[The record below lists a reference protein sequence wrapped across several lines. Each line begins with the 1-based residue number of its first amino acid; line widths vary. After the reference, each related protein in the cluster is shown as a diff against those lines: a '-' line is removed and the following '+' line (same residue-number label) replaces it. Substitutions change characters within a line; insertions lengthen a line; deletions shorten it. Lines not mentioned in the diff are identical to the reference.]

1 MFILAV
7 SSGDQQFIIAFSTIF
22 PYLQFYRHGGDH
34 EGDWIFIDY
43 AIEWKLCTRIEHA
56 AVFKDEVYVVTGDA
70 RIGILNLL
78 DCQPRVRMLEVHGAI
93 KPLVACS
100 WIH

>member
-1 MFILAV
+1 MQ
-7 SSGDQQFIIAFSTIF
+7 SS
-22 PYLQFYRHGGDH
+22 LHGGDH

-70 RIGILNLL
+70 RIGIFNLL
-78 DCQPRVRMLEVHGAI
+78 DSQPRVRMLEVHGGD
-93 KPLVACS
+93 PGLLVPGFIEFSCFR
-100 WIH
+100 